1 MRIPTRIATVAA
13 LATVTAATTL
23 PALPALAKGG
33 DDVVRR
39 GSCTGS
45 TDWKLKVK
53 PDDGRLE
60 VEAEVD
66 SNRVG
71 QTWHW
76 RLVHDGSTSAS
87 GDRKTTA
94 PSGSFEVRRL
104 MVNRPGTD
112 TITLRASN
120 ARSGERCVGTVH
132 F

>member
-1 MRIPTRIATVAA
+1 MRIRPAHLAVALLTSSVLVTVAG
-13 LATVTAATTL
+13 
-23 PALPALAKGG
+23 PAQAKGGG
-33 DDVVRR
+33 DDVVRQ
-39 GSCTGS
+39 GSCSGATN
-45 TDWKLKVK
+45 WKLKVK

-76 RLVHDGSTSAS
+76 GLIHNGSTSAS
-87 GDRKTTA
+87 GDATTKA

-104 MVNRPGTD
+104 MVNTAGTD

-120 ARSGERCVGTVH
+120 ARSGERCVGTVR